1 MHSEILVGETEGPWV
16 WVDDSWI
23 IIPVVLSFLKTFF
36 HGFPMFPLGSWFI
49 NVVNKIY
56 ILIGQ

>member
-36 HGFPMFPLGSWFI
+36 MVFPMFPLGSWFI

-56 ILIGQ
+56 LLIGQ